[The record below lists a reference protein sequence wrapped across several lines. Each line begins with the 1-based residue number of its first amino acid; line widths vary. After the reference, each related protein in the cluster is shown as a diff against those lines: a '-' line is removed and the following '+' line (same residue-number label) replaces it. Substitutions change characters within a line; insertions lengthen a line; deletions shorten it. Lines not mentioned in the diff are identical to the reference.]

1 MNKEYKVY
9 NKSDFVNVME
19 KVSKKDNYIYIA
31 CIIYNSL
38 YVSKFK
44 YLSKIPKN
52 IINDLKYKN
61 YTFGYWKN
69 GKFYKFSKD
78 FINKK
83 NKIYYKNKFRIFSG
97 G

>member
-44 YLSKIPKN
+44 YLYIKVHNLEK
-52 IINDLKYKN
+52 
-61 YTFGYWKN
+61 
-69 GKFYKFSKD
+69 
-78 FINKK
+78 
-83 NKIYYKNKFRIFSG
+83 
-97 G
+97 

>member
-1 MNKEYKVY
+1 MKTEYIVN
-9 NKSDFVNVME
+9 NKSELINIME
-19 KVSKKDNYIYIA
+19 NLSKKDKYIYIA

-44 YLSKIPKN
+44 YLSKIPKA

-61 YTFGYWKN
+61 DTFGYWKC
-69 GKFYKFSKD
+69 GKFYRFKKD
-78 FINKK
+78 FIKNK
-83 NKIYYKNKFRIFSG
+83 NKIYRKNKFNIFSG